1 MLLQNTWAMSAGG
14 VRFPV
19 FVGSAESSL
28 SGASTTVSVNK
39 PAGVADGD
47 ILLALMVVGD
57 EVSPTWTGDT
67 GFSETGLFDQGAKPG
82 LRAAIKTAASEGSS
96 YTFTSSRND
105 ELCAQVLAFRFAA
118 LEASGSVVTR
128 SGNGDLVLSGITAAL
143 GWLVGAVGSGK
154 QAARTHS
161 TPSGMALE
169 LDTRN
174 GSTFLTSYLEQV
186 AAGSTGTRT
195 STIGGGAGTAAGA
208 LINIKSA

>member
-1 MLLQNTWAMSAGG
+1 MLLQNSWAMSAGG

-19 FVGSAESSL
+19 FIGSAESTL
-28 SGASTTVSVNK
+28 SGESTTVSVNK

-57 EVSPTWTGDT
+57 AASPTWTGDT
-67 GFSETGLFDQGAKPG
+67 GFSETGLFDQGADPG

-96 YTFTSSRND
+96 YTFTSSRDD

-128 SGNGDLVLSGITAAL
+128 SGNGDLVLSSITAAL

-174 GSTFLTSYLEQV
+174 GSTFLTSYLEHV